1 MLHWPS
7 NGFMWSST
15 ITEPFETPIGDLN
28 MDTTM
33 TVIIAGIILLVLLM
47 IWVVVAVNKLPN
59 TQKIEESLSVPT
71 ILEIS
76 NALNIPTTEQMKT
89 ALSASLEEKKIS
101 DKIGK
106 FTELSRNMEDSTRKF
121 NQMLSKKSTRAQWGE
136 WHLDEEL
143 SEAFPGIKMRKE
155 VKELGNL
162 KPDAH
167 MRTPD
172 GKILIV
178 DSKFVY
184 DTYQTIIETPDSK
197 VETKKKLLTKFR
209 GDVENH
215 VNKIK
220 TDYVQPGKGTHE
232 FAFMFI
238 PSEGVYHFLIENESK
253 TVRWAASQGVVICSP
268 MTLMAN
274 MHMLEI
280 ARMAQNM
287 TNMHNEI
294 LDTHL
299 RVKKSYE
306 EFEEEWKILSK
317 HLVNS
322 LGKHTE
328 VSGKINLL
336 NKEISA
342 LSALDTKVSGESTE
356 EE

>member
-1 MLHWPS
+1 MLILLGLAIIIGLLIANLWMLNSKASPPTATEI
-7 NGFMWSST
+7 GQALTFPTTTDIATALAIPTPET
-15 ITEPFETPIGDLN
+15 ITKALGASLN
-28 MDTTM
+28 E
-33 TVIIAGIILLVLLM
+33 
-47 IWVVVAVNKLPN
+47 
-59 TQKIEESLSVPT
+59 QKISE
-71 ILEIS
+71 
-76 NALNIPTTEQMKT
+76 
-89 ALSASLEEKKIS
+89 
-101 DKIGK
+101 KIGA
-106 FTELSRNMEDSTRKF
+106 FTELSRSMEDTTKKF
-121 NQMLSKKSTRAQWGE
+121 NQMVSTKSKRAGWGE
-136 WHLDEEL
+136 WHLDLEL
-143 SEAFPGIKMRKE
+143 KEAFPGVKIRQE

-184 DTYQTIIETPDSK
+184 DTYNKILETPETQVK
-197 VETKKKLLTKFR
+197 TVEKLLTTFR
-209 GDVENH
+209 GDIENH

-253 TVRWAASQGVVICSP
+253 TVRWAATQGVVICSP

-287 TNMHNEI
+287 KEAHNEI

-299 RVKKSYE
+299 RVQKSYG
-306 EFEEEWKILSK
+306 EFEEDWKILSK
-317 HLVNS
+317 HLLNS
-322 LGKHTE
+322 LSKHTE
-328 VSGKINLL
+328 VTGKLNLL
-336 NKEISA
+336 NIEITA
-342 LSALDTKVSGESTE
+342 LSALDKSIEGGAE

>member
-1 MLHWPS
+1 MLIIVALAIIIGLLIANLLMLNS
-7 NGFMWSST
+7 RSSPPTATEIGQALTFPTTTDIATALAIPTPET
-15 ITEPFETPIGDLN
+15 ITKALGASLN
-28 MDTTM
+28 E
-33 TVIIAGIILLVLLM
+33 
-47 IWVVVAVNKLPN
+47 
-59 TQKIEESLSVPT
+59 QKISE
-71 ILEIS
+71 
-76 NALNIPTTEQMKT
+76 
-89 ALSASLEEKKIS
+89 
-101 DKIGK
+101 KIGA
-106 FTELSRNMEDSTRKF
+106 FTELSRSMEDTTKKF
-121 NQMLSKKSTRAQWGE
+121 NQMVSTKSKRAGWGE
-136 WHLDEEL
+136 WHLDLEL
-143 SEAFPGIKMRKE
+143 KEAFPGVKIRQE

-184 DTYQTIIETPDSK
+184 DTYNKILETPETQVK
-197 VETKKKLLTKFR
+197 TVEKLLTTFR
-209 GDVENH
+209 GDIETH

-253 TVRWAASQGVVICSP
+253 TVRWAATQGVVICSP

-287 TNMHNEI
+287 KEAHNEI

-299 RVKKSYE
+299 RVQKSYG
-306 EFEEEWKILSK
+306 EFEEDWKILSK
-317 HLVNS
+317 HLLNS
-322 LGKHTE
+322 LSKHTE
-328 VSGKINLL
+328 VTGKLNLL
-336 NKEISA
+336 NIEITA
-342 LSALDTKVSGESTE
+342 LSALDKSIEEGAE

>member
-1 MLHWPS
+1 ML
-7 NGFMWSST
+7 
-15 ITEPFETPIGDLN
+15 
-28 MDTTM
+28 
-33 TVIIAGIILLVLLM
+33 
-47 IWVVVAVNKLPN
+47 
-59 TQKIEESLSVPT
+59 
-71 ILEIS
+71 
-76 NALNIPTTEQMKT
+76 
-89 ALSASLEEKKIS
+89 EKKS
-101 DKIGK
+101 A
-106 FTELSRNMEDSTRKF
+106 
-121 NQMLSKKSTRAQWGE
+121 RANWGE
-136 WHLDEEL
+136 WHLDSEL
-143 SEAFPGIKMRKE
+143 SEAFPGIKIRKE

-167 MRTPD
+167 LRTPD

-184 DTYQTIIETPDSK
+184 DTYGKILDTPDSQIK
-197 VETKKKLLTKFR
+197 TKENLLTTFR
-209 GDVENH
+209 KDVENH
-215 VNKIK
+215 INKIK

-306 EFEEEWKILSK
+306 EFEEDWMVLSK
-317 HLVNS
+317 HLLNS

-328 VSGKINLL
+328 VTGKINLL
-336 NKEISA
+336 NKEIAA
-342 LSALDTKVSGESTE
+342 LSALDKSIESGSE